1 MIIKQLFKEKRA
13 VNMPGLSYSN
23 EELNNFLMELFQSKL
38 AVAIFNQLVEDGGN
52 TVVGIVESLQEK
64 GMKASKTCVYEE
76 ISHLVAKG
84 MINRVSKRPPVY
96 TINLARE
103 NLEELASQFFMN
115 TREELLRRW
124 AATYPFLPEFLKTS
138 QDSSTSLSS
147 IPMISFNPYP
157 IVDIF
162 KTDAAG
168 LQRYMIRVFQSNTI
182 LISDS
187 IINTLISADDIRLQ
201 FEKENFKSLF
211 AIMQK
216 NFERNEK
223 ITLKVLATIK
233 SKEIA
238 NLTQLDKI
246 PDFYKKYF
254 KIINYELREP
264 TIQLSSF
271 VIGDD
276 KILFPIG
283 IGSDSPRTFLIIEIR
298 DTKMVKKAQ
307 SSFSKVWSRAKPIM
321 KIENGQ
327 IIRL

>member
-1 MIIKQLFKEKRA
+1 
-13 VNMPGLSYSN
+13 MPGLSYSN

-52 TVVGIVESLQEK
+52 TVIGIVESLQEK

-103 NLEELASQFFMN
+103 NLEELASQFFMD

-168 LQRYMIRVFQSNTI
+168 LQRYMIRVFQSNI
-182 LISDS
+182 IMISESLIGTLLSADS
-187 IINTLISADDIRLQ
+187 IRSQ
-201 FEKENFKSLF
+201 FEKENFRPLF

-216 NFERNEK
+216 NFERNDK
-223 ITLKVLATIK
+223 ITLKVLVTMK
-233 SKEIA
+233 SKEII
-238 NLTQLDKI
+238 NLTQINKV

-254 KIINYELREP
+254 KIINYEIREP
-264 TIQLSSF
+264 STKLTSF
-271 VIGDD
+271 VIADD

-283 IGSDSPRTFLIIEIR
+283 IGGSNPRTYLIIEIR
-298 DTKMVKKAQ
+298 DSKMVKKAH
-307 SSFSKVWSRAKPIM
+307 SAFVKTWNKAKPIM
-321 KIENGQ
+321 KIENGKYQ
-327 IIRL
+327 ESVS